1 MTENLNENEHQ
12 LTRHGRRVRIDKVHH
27 DTYVALTKSQEDGG
41 RAPFESMKNL
51 FMLAAF
57 IGYQMKKRVPL
68 EGYID
73 FNWQALKDDQYS
85 PLLRALALSETGDIK
100 VLKDNSAILTIT
112 EEYANA
118 GIEII
123 QQQVENMS
131 GDKVMNLVDLLG
143 NWEPYKS

>member
-1 MTENLNENEHQ
+1 MTEDLNGNKHQ
-12 LTRHGRRVRIDKVHH
+12 PPKHGGRIRIDKVYH
-27 DTYVALTKSQEDGG
+27 DTYAELTKSQEGGG

-57 IGYQMKKRVPL
+57 VGYQMKKRVPL
-68 EGYID
+68 DSYTD
-73 FNWQALKDDQYS
+73 FNWQALNDNQYS
-85 PLLRALALSETGDIK
+85 PLLRALALSETGDVK
-100 VLKDNSAILTIT
+100 VLKDNSTILNII

-131 GDKVMNLVDLLG
+131 GDKVMNLVDLLA